1 MTTVPLNIRPKDLQK
16 ITGLSY
22 SRCAVII
29 RNIRH
34 KYSKKKYQFLTIE
47 ETAEYL
53 SIPASKLTENFKN
66 TEEI

>member
-16 ITGLSY
+16 MIGLSY

-29 RNIRH
+29 RSIRREYAKEAH
-34 KYSKKKYQFLTIE
+34 HLLTIE

-53 SIPASKLTENFKN
+53 NIPVSKLIEHLNN
-66 TEEI
+66 T